1 MGPGTPLVEDIT
13 DIDKYG
19 GGRGGL
25 GAFGIFFS
33 KRISILRVVLLKNLG
48 AVRCTSHKRGAVST
62 ASRGL
67 CYADSMVDSLV
78 IGCTVIPQHPRARET
93 VLACLVQAAEV
104 VPRAKSPSIGRKDQA
119 TDNAAHMSRA
129 CGLRPMSQ
137 TDPHRD
143 S

>member
-1 MGPGTPLVEDIT
+1 MTETWAPEPPSSKILQILTSM
-13 DIDKYG
+13 G

-48 AVRCTSHKRGAVST
+48 AVRCTSHERGAVST

-93 VLACLVQAAEV
+93 VLACL
-104 VPRAKSPSIGRKDQA
+104 
-119 TDNAAHMSRA
+119 
-129 CGLRPMSQ
+129 
-137 TDPHRD
+137 
-143 S
+143 